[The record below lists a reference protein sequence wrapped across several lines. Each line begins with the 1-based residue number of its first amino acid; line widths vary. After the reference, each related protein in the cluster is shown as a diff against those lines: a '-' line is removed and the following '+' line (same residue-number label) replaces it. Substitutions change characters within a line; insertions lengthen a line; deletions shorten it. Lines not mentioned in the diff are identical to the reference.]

1 MTILSIK
8 KILTGSLNLLNSNKI
23 LIINLNTF
31 KSLILNDRLLFDKNL
46 LNFLPPLVK
55 VVFRINLKLTRG
67 LQATMKMSSLLIE
80 PSLLKG
86 KVRGS
91 PSKSQAIRSLLFAS
105 LAEGKSTISNL
116 PFSPDV
122 QATVDFCREIGA
134 KIEGDAY
141 RVEVHGVGPLM
152 RPPQQ
157 EINVG
162 NSGLLLR
169 LAAPLLA
176 MNRDKSV
183 LTGDQSIQRLRPT
196 SPLISALKQLGAEVE
211 STKGDRPP
219 LKIRGPIHSGKVTL
233 DGTDSQPV
241 SAMLIAS
248 TLLEGET
255 EINVTNPG
263 ERPWI
268 DLTLDWLSRSG
279 VDYSREGYHQFKVKG
294 GHTYRPFDYIVP
306 NDFGSLGFLI
316 AAGLITHSE
325 LRIEGFD
332 LKGYQADRQILD
344 IFQAM
349 GANLDINVRKG
360 TVTTTPTAVLK
371 GIAVDVN
378 DVIDALPILAVVGCF
393 AESTTVLYNGQIA
406 RKKESDRIFSITRGL
421 RELGANIDEQEDGL
435 VIYPSKL
442 IGNSVSSF
450 EDHRIAMSLAVAGL
464 GAKGQTLVKDTF
476 CISKSYPNFVKDLI
490 SLGANIRKVT

>member
-1 MTILSIK
+1 MKISSI
-8 KILTGSLNLLNSNKI
+8 
-23 LIINLNTF
+23 
-31 KSLILNDRLLFDKNL
+31 
-46 LNFLPPLVK
+46 V
-55 VVFRINLKLTRG
+55 
-67 LQATMKMSSLLIE
+67 IE
-80 PSLLKG
+80 PSQLKG

-91 PSKSQAIRSLLFAS
+91 PSKSQAIRSLLFAT

-116 PFSPDV
+116 PPSPDV
-122 QATVDFCREIGA
+122 QATLDFCREIGA
-134 KIEGDAY
+134 RIEGDSY
-141 RVEVHGVGPLM
+141 RVEVHGVGKEMQMPK
-152 RPPQQ
+152 Q

-176 MNRDKSV
+176 MHTEKST

-196 SPLISALKQLGAEVE
+196 TPLISAMKQLGAGIE

-219 LKIRGPIHSGKVTL
+219 LKIWGPIRSGKITL

-255 EINVTNPG
+255 EITVTNPG
-263 ERPWI
+263 EKPWI
-268 DLTLDWLSRSG
+268 DLTLDWLKRAG
-279 VDYSREGYHQFKVKG
+279 VQYERDGYHRYTVQG
-294 GHTYRPFDYIVP
+294 GHTYRPFDYVVP

-316 AAGLITHSE
+316 AAGLITKSE
-325 LRIEGFD
+325 IRVEGFD

-344 IFQAM
+344 ILQSM

-360 TVTTTPTAVLK
+360 SVTTAANCQLK
-371 GIAVDVN
+371 GISVDVN
-378 DVIDALPILAVVGCF
+378 DVIDALPILSVVACF
-393 AESTTVLYNGQIA
+393 AEQPTRLYNAKIA
-406 RKKESDRIFSITRGL
+406 RNKESDRIGTITEGL
-421 RELGANIDEQEDGL
+421 RTLGADIEELEDG
-435 VIYPSKL
+435 VIVYPSKL
-442 IGNSVSSF
+442 IGTAVSSHQ
-450 EDHRIAMSLAVAGL
+450 DHRIAMSLAVAGL
-464 GAKGQTLVKDTF
+464 GAKGQTLVKDTL